1 MRQAGQREAALEST
15 CEKPRAPATVPGR
28 CPTDSR
34 GPKRCQ
40 PSGTKT
46 TRPSKAGLVVT
57 SAAGIQL
64 ERPPAARWSRRGRG
78 GGAAAMADDGGA
90 SDSAAEGGGAGGD
103 GAVAGSDG
111 TAVAQRKSFQNQVQ
125 IAERGAVVRASRISS
140 ARGCGGAIGIM
151 GTARNPSS
159 SALLRR
165 SVDKA
170 GGRRLIGGRVERCK
184 LGGGAIDGQ

>member
-1 MRQAGQREAALEST
+1 
-15 CEKPRAPATVPGR
+15 
-28 CPTDSR
+28 
-34 GPKRCQ
+34 
-40 PSGTKT
+40 
-46 TRPSKAGLVVT
+46 
-57 SAAGIQL
+57 
-64 ERPPAARWSRRGRG
+64 
-78 GGAAAMADDGGA
+78 MADDGGA

-159 SALLRR
+159 QALLRR